1 MKNIKLY
8 MFSYYSSKRNELLD
22 KIQNCTL
29 SYKQPL
35 QVRNLSNIMKN
46 ENSQY
51 CLIARNTNNI
61 DGIMFY
67 REAIYNYSYII
78 NMIES
83 HEGEI
88 KPIGRA
94 LINELYNIAK
104 EEGIEYIYIE
114 TPPNSNLFYDNLSNI
129 DDIYVMSGIL
139 FFPLE
144 TVEGDMMENNMIFY
158 LYKKN
163 FFEYMLKIERDTVT
177 LGRVTF
183 YVNIML
189 GGYRTIDIDE
199 IDCEPYLFEYLI
211 VVLNNIATNNMIH
224 KIIINQFEQ
233 YEDTLIKF
241 HYDKPKLPCSNSFEK
256 LCNTQQ
262 YIDRTILSYHK

>member
-22 KIQNCTL
+22 KIKNCRL

-35 QVRNLSNIMKN
+35 QIRNLSNIMKN

-51 CLIARNTNNI
+51 CLIAYNTNNI

-83 HEGEI
+83 DV

-104 EEGIEYIYIE
+104 DEGIEYIYIE
-114 TPPNSNLFYDNLSNI
+114 TPPNSNIFYGTLSDI
-129 DDIYVMSGIL
+129 IDIYVMSGIL

-144 TVEGDMMENNMIFY
+144 TIEGDMMENNMIFY

-163 FFEYMLKIERDTVT
+163 FFEYMIKLDPK
-177 LGRVTF
+177 TF
-183 YVNIML
+183 CEEYSNAHKML
-189 GGYRTIDIDE
+189 IDLQG
-199 IDCEPYLFEYLI
+199 YLFI
-211 VVLNNIATNNMIH
+211 
-224 KIIINQFEQ
+224 
-233 YEDTLIKF
+233 
-241 HYDKPKLPCSNSFEK
+241 C
-256 LCNTQQ
+256 
-262 YIDRTILSYHK
+262 